1 MHECL
6 KFLWNK
12 AWQSGYFIKNWK
24 QEKRI
29 VIPKP
34 GKDNYNECNS
44 YRTISITSC
53 IGKRSENITWKRL
66 STVLRYI
73 NFDPDQ
79 YAYLKQ
85 RSTTQAITT
94 LIEIIKKSW
103 LNNQVAAAVFV
114 DFTDVFGSVNRSFL
128 LQTIRNDFGI
138 TGHLYEHIASFLRD
152 RTVQLKIGNIV
163 GDLSESEY
171 GTSAGTRLG
180 PLLFIMHLHD
190 IPKNIK
196 PKFADDLVAVSTGTD
211 IKSIQADL
219 QDSTNKLLCW
229 SDKEGMKI
237 NPSKT
242 KVMIFG
248 HTYDPIRITIEDMQ
262 DEVVQTYK
270 YLGVVLDSNLD
281 FSAHVDYA
289 VSKAKRSTSKICT
302 LIDGRKGI
310 SIQLGIQL
318 YKTLVRPHLEVR
330 ICYSSLG

>member
-1 MHECL
+1 
-6 KFLWNK
+6 
-12 AWQSGYFIKNWK
+12 
-24 QEKRI
+24 
-29 VIPKP
+29 
-34 GKDNYNECNS
+34 
-44 YRTISITSC
+44 
-53 IGKRSENITWKRL
+53 
-66 STVLRYI
+66 
-73 NFDPDQ
+73 
-79 YAYLKQ
+79 
-85 RSTTQAITT
+85 
-94 LIEIIKKSW
+94 
-103 LNNQVAAAVFV
+103 
-114 DFTDVFGSVNRSFL
+114 VFGSVNRSSL
-128 LQTIRNDFGI
+128 LRKIRNDFGI

-152 RTVQLKIGNIV
+152 RTVQLKIDNIV